1 MIIKENNPRQAIM
14 TSYKRPVLYRNFVL
28 LDGAVKVVFRK
39 AFIDDLVYIVVYK
52 IKKGTTIKSNS
63 PLVTSAGFKPATS

>member
-1 MIIKENNPRQAIM
+1 MILKENNPRKAIIK
-14 TSYKRPVLYRNFVL
+14 SFFKPVLYRNFVL
-28 LDGAVKVVFRK
+28 FDGAVKVVFRK